1 MGSNITACLP
11 YSGGVVTLTSSAQGA
26 ICPRE
31 EVTLMCTVVGGVSLE
46 WSSAAFDSAIRYA
59 QNDLEG
65 RVIDRGIFTAT
76 LTTVISNPILS
87 LISTLR
93 VTEAP
98 GAMLNGTVI
107 TCTDQLNPMNIILT
121 LAG

>member
-1 MGSNITACLP
+1 MHT
-11 YSGGVVTLTSSAQGA
+11 GGVVTLTSSAQGA

-31 EVTLMCTVVGGVSLE
+31 EVTLTCTVVGGVSLE
-46 WSSAAFDSAIRYA
+46 WSSAAFTPTIRYA
-59 QNDLEG
+59 QNDPEG

-98 GAMLNGTVI
+98 EAMLNGTVI
-107 TCTDQLNPMNIILT
+107 TCSDQLNPISTSFNT
-121 LAG
+121 AGDPKTIDF